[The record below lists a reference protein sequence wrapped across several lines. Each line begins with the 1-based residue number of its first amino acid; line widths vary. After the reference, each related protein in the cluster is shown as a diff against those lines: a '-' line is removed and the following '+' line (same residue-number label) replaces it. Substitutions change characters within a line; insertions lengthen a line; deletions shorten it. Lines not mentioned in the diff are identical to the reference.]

1 MSQGEESGYDSP
13 GSTTP
18 YSPEIYFSSPHL
30 KHLNEQLQTLEPEG
44 MFFFHYELP
53 VSGFTLI

>member
-18 YSPEIYFSSPHL
+18 CSPEVYFSSPHL

-44 MFFFHYELP
+44 MYITNSRYRALR
-53 VSGFTLI
+53 